1 MADIRDWGLFLRGRW
16 DWTRGGYERNFPRG
30 CQFTDVDASIE
41 FNGWFLQKETKHH
54 DGTDGQFSYPPNG
67 QLMALRKEHGLGK
80 SVFVVYGCG
89 PCNSPQGVRIL
100 GAMFKEDRTYDW
112 RGLPV
117 EERRI
122 RLKKLIDIAMG
133 WDGNRWRN
141 RMETERPVFPPA
153 DGNTH

>member
-1 MADIRDWGLFLRGRW
+1 
-16 DWTRGGYERNFPRG
+16 
-30 CQFTDVDASIE
+30 
-41 FNGWFLQKETKHH
+41 
-54 DGTDGQFSYPPNG
+54 
-67 QLMALRKEHGLGK
+67 
-80 SVFVVYGCG
+80 
-89 PCNSPQGVRIL
+89 
-100 GAMFKEDRTYDW
+100 MFKEDRTYDW